1 MPRPATWLS
10 RTPGIF
16 EEIAQSEEGRTFAWR
31 DVAALFGIERREASR
46 ILARAKP
53 NTNSS
58 ANSVERSQLLEWLR
72 PIKETFEQQQKQAA
86 ERTRKLAEAEAQRQ
100 ARRAAFRERFGTAPP
115 SWTLTAE
122 LESAAVSS
130 LPAGVGLGPG
140 KIEIKFAPDN
150 PIAACEL
157 LHALSKAMEH
167 DWFRFCALI
176 APQAVEA
183 ATSSEES
190 IATFLNELEQQ
201 RSEGSDLD

>member
-10 RTPGIF
+10 HTPRIF
-16 EEIAQSEEGRTFAWR
+16 EEIAPSEEGRTFQWR

-53 NTNSS
+53 TNSS

-86 ERTRKLAEAEAQRQ
+86 ERTRKLAEAEAERQ

-167 DWFRFCALI
+167 DWFRFCAVI
-176 APQAVEA
+176 APKAVEA
-183 ATSSEES
+183 AKGSEES
-190 IATFLNELEQQ
+190 ITTFLSELEQQ
-201 RSEGSDLD
+201 RSEGLGS